1 MEKTVSNRTLEL
13 IKLYLPE
20 IGLKLPLKD
29 EGDVEL
35 ICDFF
40 EEMEV
45 TLANADGCGEEVDQD
60 LLDGASDAYDELVIN
75 GDDYHD
81 IDDLN
86 MRLAET

>member
-1 MEKTVSNRTLEL
+1 MEKNVSDRTLEL

-20 IGLKLPLKD
+20 IGFKLPLKD
-29 EGDVEL
+29 VEDIEK

-45 TLANADGCGEEVDQD
+45 TLANADGCGEEVDSD
-60 LLDGASDAYDELVIN
+60 LLCGAADAYDELVIN

-81 IDDLN
+81 IDELN
-86 MRLAET
+86 KRLQRL

>member
-1 MEKTVSNRTLEL
+1 MKKNVRDRTVEL
-13 IKLYLPE
+13 IKEYLPE
-20 IGLKLPLKD
+20 IGVELPLKD
-29 EGDVEL
+29 EEDIEK

-60 LLDGASDAYDELVIN
+60 LLDGVSDAYDDLVIN

-81 IDDLN
+81 IDELN
-86 MRLAET
+86 KRLIGA